1 MTPKEKAKELIDKF
15 NFSIDHNTKV
25 YTIYQIPDESKRCA
39 LIAVDEVIDAY
50 QYLNVEV
57 LHTEFGEILDKI
69 NGEIR
74 IKYAEFVM
82 YWQQVKQ
89 EIVNL

>member
-1 MTPKEKAKELIDKF
+1 MTPKEKAQELCNKF
-15 NFSIDHNTKV
+15 DMIIYTDQDHKS
-25 YTIYQIPDESKRCA
+25 QCKRCA
-39 LIAVDEVIDAY
+39 IRAVNEIIDAY

-57 LHTEFGEILDKI
+57 LHTEFGEILNKI

-82 YWQQVKQ
+82 YWDEVKK
-89 EIVNL
+89 EINNL

>member
-1 MTPKEKAKELIDKF
+1 MKPKDKAKEL
-15 NFSIDHNTKV
+15 V
-25 YTIYQIPDESKRCA
+25 SKHFKIRLLIMEEAKQCA
-39 LIAVDEVIDAY
+39 LISVDEIIDAY
-50 QYLNVEV
+50 KYLNVEV
-57 LHTEFGEILDKI
+57 LHNEFGEILDKI

-82 YWQQVKQ
+82 YWQQVKE

>member
-15 NFSIDHNTKV
+15 YSTGG
-25 YTIYQIPDESKRCA
+25 A
-39 LIAVDEVIDAY
+39 LIAVDEIIDAY

-57 LHTEFGEILDKI
+57 LHTEFGEILNKI